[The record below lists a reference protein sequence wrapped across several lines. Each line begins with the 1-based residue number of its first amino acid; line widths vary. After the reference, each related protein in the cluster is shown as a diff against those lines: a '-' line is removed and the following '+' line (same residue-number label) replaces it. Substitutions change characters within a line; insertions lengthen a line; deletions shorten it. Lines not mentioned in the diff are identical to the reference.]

1 MRTISHFRCIGR
13 TAVIHR
19 HCHQGLSR
27 GFTLIEMII
36 FIVVVSAGM
45 AGILQVI
52 NTTVARSADPMV
64 RKQAI
69 ALADSVLEEIL
80 QKSYSDP
87 GGGTGET
94 TRATFDDVDDYNS
107 KTQTIFTDWAAAGL
121 SAYNLTIVVSTQA
134 NMVPG
139 NIPTVP
145 AKRVTVTVSRGSG
158 ADAVSVSVSGYR
170 TNY

>member
-1 MRTISHFRCIGR
+1 MTRP
-13 TAVIHR
+13 
-19 HCHQGLSR
+19 R

-80 QKSYSDP
+80 QKAYSDP

-94 TRATFDDVDDYNS
+94 TRDTFDDVDDYNA

-121 SAYNLTIVVSTQA
+121 SSYNLTIAVA
-134 NMVPG
+134 VPVNTSIG
-139 NIPTVP
+139 GFAVARKQI
-145 AKRVTVTVSRGSG
+145 TVTVSRGSG
-158 ADAVSVSVSGYR
+158 ADAVSITLTGYR

>member
-1 MRTISHFRCIGR
+1 MRMTR
-13 TAVIHR
+13 
-19 HCHQGLSR
+19 LR

-36 FIVVVSAGM
+36 FIVVVAAGM

-69 ALADSVLEEIL
+69 ALADSVLEEVL
-80 QKSYSDP
+80 QKAYTDP

-94 TRATFDDVDDYNS
+94 TRATFDDVDDYNG

-121 SAYNLTIVVSTQA
+121 SSYNLTISVSTPFNRAVGGTAVQ
-134 NMVPG
+134 VK
-139 NIPTVP
+139 T
-145 AKRVTVTVSRGSG
+145 VTVTVSRGTG
-158 ADAVSVSVSGYR
+158 ADAVSVSLSGYR